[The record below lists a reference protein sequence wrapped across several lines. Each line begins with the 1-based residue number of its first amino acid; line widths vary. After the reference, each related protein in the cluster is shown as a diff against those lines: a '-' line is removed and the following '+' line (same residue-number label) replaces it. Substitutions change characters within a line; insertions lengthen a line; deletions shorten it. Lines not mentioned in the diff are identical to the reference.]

1 MHASTHSPPAAD
13 PHRHAFLSGGGQMG
27 ALMRAH
33 DWAATPLGP
42 PDAWPQSLR
51 SVLSVCLNSPVLGTV
66 LWGPELRMLYNDA
79 YIPSMA
85 DRHPAA
91 LGRPVAEVWDS
102 AWERVAPAFMQAM
115 VTGEGFSQRNVEL
128 PMQRRGRQEVTWWDF
143 SASPIRGESGEIVG
157 LFNQGVEITEAVL
170 AERRAAEEA
179 ARQRLIFQ
187 QMPGFVGLMKGPEH
201 VYEYVN
207 DAFVHIAGDRA
218 LLGERFKDAF
228 PELAD
233 QGFHA
238 LVDDVYRKGESFSAQ
253 GLPIRLAGESE
264 DRYVDLLYQP
274 VRDEHGAVTG
284 IFTGGYDITERVR
297 LERRRDALATL
308 TDRLAGA
315 GQAGYEGARVVGLNL
330 QASRAG
336 YGTVQ
341 HDTGELQV
349 VRDWVADGVESLAGI
364 TPLAAY
370 GRHIHA
376 LRRGEA
382 TVVHDVRID
391 PGMPD
396 AESAAALEA
405 LHARSFVNV
414 PVLEGGRL
422 VAVLFVHDERAR
434 HWTAEELA
442 FMHEAASRTRT
453 AVERA
458 TAEAELRSNEERYR
472 LLSAELAE
480 ASRMKDE
487 FLATL
492 AHELRNPLAPVRNA
506 LALQRLRGD
515 EPAVIAQTR
524 ALMERQL
531 LHMVRLID
539 DLLDLSRL
547 SRGTVALQTERVSMA
562 SAIGLAIDAS
572 RPFIEQAAHELSLS
586 LPGEDLVVLA
596 DPVRLAQV
604 ITNLLNN
611 AGKFTPGGGR
621 LAVSLEREGAC
632 ALMRVTDNG
641 IGLRADQLERIF
653 NMFEQVDRSHAQV
666 SGGLGIGLT
675 LVRRLVEAQGGTV
688 SARSD
693 GLGTG
698 STFLVRLPLAA
709 PLPASQPAA
718 GSEARAAAG
727 RSQAL
732 RVLIADDNE
741 DAAQSLAM
749 LMEIAGHETR
759 VVADGASAVAAAR
772 EFLPHAAILDIAMPI
787 LDGLAAARSIRVDAA
802 GADVFL
808 IALSGFGQAADRQRS
823 AEAGFDA
830 HLVKPVDHGDVE
842 RLLEAHLR
850 HGRRVHPSA
859 DSAP

>member
-1 MHASTHSPPAAD
+1 
-13 PHRHAFLSGGGQMG
+13 MG
-27 ALMRAH
+27 ELMRAH
-33 DWAATPLGP
+33 DWAATPLGA
-42 PDAWPQSLR
+42 PDQWPQSLR
-51 SVLSVCLNSPVLGTV
+51 SVVSVCLNSPMLGTV

-91 LGRPVAEVWDS
+91 LGRPVADVWDS
-102 AWERVAPAFMQAM
+102 AWEQVAPPFLRAM
-115 VTGEGFSQRNVEL
+115 ATGEGFSQRRVEL
-128 PMQRRGRQEVTWWDF
+128 PMRRRGRQEVTWWDF
-143 SASPIRGESGEIVG
+143 SAAPIRGESGEIVG
-157 LFNQGVEITEAVL
+157 LFNQGVEITETVL

-179 ARQRLIFQ
+179 TRQRLMFQ
-187 QMPGFVGLMKGPEH
+187 QMPGFIGLMSGPDH

-207 DAFVHIAGDRA
+207 DAFVRIAGDRP
-218 LLGERFKDAF
+218 LLGMRFKDAF
-228 PELAD
+228 PELAG
-233 QGFHA
+233 QGYHG
-238 LVDDVYRKGESFSAQ
+238 LVDDVYRKGETFAAQ
-253 GLPIRLAGESE
+253 ELPIRLAGESE

-297 LERRRDALATL
+297 LERRRDALAAL
-308 TDRLAGA
+308 TDRLAGP
-315 GQAGYEGARVVGLNL
+315 GHAGYEGARIVGLNL
-330 QASRAG
+330 RASRAG
-336 YGTVQ
+336 YGTVH
-341 HDTGELQV
+341 HDAGELRV
-349 VRDWVADGVESLAGI
+349 ERDWVAEGAESLAGI

-396 AESAAALEA
+396 PESVAALEA

-422 VAVLFVHDERAR
+422 VAVLFVHDARAR
-434 HWTAEELA
+434 TWTAEELA

-472 LLSAELAE
+472 LLNAELAE
-480 ASRMKDE
+480 AGRMKDE

-515 EPAVIAQTR
+515 DPAVVAKTR
-524 ALMERQL
+524 ELMERQL

-547 SRGTVALQTERVSMA
+547 SRGTVELQPERVSMA
-562 SAIGLAIDAS
+562 SAISLAIDAS
-572 RPFIEQAAHELSLS
+572 RPFIEQAAHELTLS
-586 LPGEDLVVLA
+586 LPAQDLVVLA

-604 ITNLLNN
+604 INNLLNN
-611 AGKFTPGGGR
+611 AAKFTPRGGR
-621 LAVSLEREGAC
+621 LAVSLQREGDF
-632 ALMRVTDNG
+632 ALMRVVDNG
-641 IGLRADQLERIF
+641 IGLRADELERIF
-653 NMFEQVDRSHAQV
+653 NMFEQVDRSHAQA

-688 SARSD
+688 TAQSE

-698 STFLVRLPLAA
+698 SAFLVRFPLAA
-709 PLPASQPAA
+709 GLAAGQPVANGSAPAA
-718 GSEARAAAG
+718 ER
-727 RSQAL
+727 RSPAQ

-741 DAAQSLAM
+741 DAAQSLAL
-749 LMEIAGHETR
+749 LMEIAGHEAR
-759 VVADGASAVAAAR
+759 VVADGASAVEALRAFR
-772 EFLPHAAILDIAMPI
+772 PHAAILDIAMPI
-787 LDGLAAARSIRVDAA
+787 LDGLAAARAIRADPA
-802 GADVFL
+802 GRGVFL
-808 IALSGFGQAADRQRS
+808 VALSGFGQEADRQRS
-823 AEAGFDA
+823 AEAGFDV
-830 HLVKPVDHGDVE
+830 HLVKPVDHGAVE
-842 RLLEAHLR
+842 RLLEAHFR
-850 HGRRVHPSA
+850 HGRR
-859 DSAP
+859 APTRIDPAP

>member
-1 MHASTHSPPAAD
+1 
-13 PHRHAFLSGGGQMG
+13 
-27 ALMRAH
+27 MRAQ
-33 DWAATPLGP
+33 DWAATPMGP
-42 PDAWPQSLR
+42 PDGWPQSLR
-51 SVLSVCLNSPVLGTV
+51 SMLSVCLNSPVLGTV

-102 AWERVAPAFMQAM
+102 AWEQVAPAFMHAM
-115 VTGEGFSQRNVEL
+115 ATGEGFSQRHVEL
-128 PMQRRGRQEVTWWDF
+128 PMMRRGRAEVTWWDF
-143 SASPIRGESGEIVG
+143 SASPIRGETGEIVG
-157 LFNQGVEITEAVL
+157 LFNQGFEITESVL
-170 AERRAAEEA
+170 AARRAAEEA

-207 DAFVHIAGDRA
+207 DAFVHIAGDRP
-218 LLGERFKDAF
+218 LVGQRFKDAF
-228 PELAD
+228 PELAT

-238 LVDDVYRKGESFSAQ
+238 LVDDVYRKGEAFSAQ
-253 GLPIRLAGESE
+253 GLRIRLTGETE

-274 VRDEHGAVTG
+274 VRDEHGTVAG

-297 LERRRDALATL
+297 LERRRDALAAL

-315 GQAGYEGARVVGLNL
+315 GQAGYEGARIVGMNL
-330 QASRAG
+330 QASRAA

-341 HDTGELQV
+341 HDTGELDV
-349 VRDWVADGVESLAGI
+349 ARDWVADGVESLAGI

-370 GRHIHA
+370 GEHIDA

-382 TVVHDVRID
+382 TVVQDVRLD
-391 PGMPD
+391 PGVPD
-396 AESAAALEA
+396 PESASALEA

-458 TAEAELRSNEERYR
+458 AAEAELRSNEERYR
-472 LLSAELAE
+472 LLNAELAE

-531 LHMVRLID
+531 QHMVRLID

-547 SRGTVALQTERVSMA
+547 SRGTVELQTERVSLA
-562 SAIGLAIDAS
+562 SAISLAIDAS
-572 RPFIEQAAHELSLS
+572 RPFIEQASHELSLT

-611 AGKFTPGGGR
+611 AAKFTPTGGR
-621 LAVSLEREGAC
+621 LSVSLEREGEW
-632 ALMRVTDNG
+632 ALMRVADNG
-641 IGLRADQLERIF
+641 IGLRADQLDRIF

-675 LVRRLVEAQGGTV
+675 LVRRLVEAQGGRV
-688 SARSD
+688 DARSE
-693 GLGTG
+693 GLGLG
-698 STFLVRLPLAA
+698 SVFLVRLPIAA
-709 PLPASQPAA
+709 PLTASRA
-718 GSEARAAAG
+718 GAGAESGVAAARG
-727 RSQAL
+727 LAQ

-759 VVADGASAVAAAR
+759 VVSDGASAVAMAR
-772 EFLPHAAILDIAMPI
+772 EFRPHAAILDIAMPI
-787 LDGLAAARSIRVDAA
+787 LDGLSAARSIRADAA
-802 GADVFL
+802 GGDVLL
-808 IALSGFGQAADRQRS
+808 IALSGFGQEADRQRS
-823 AEAGFDA
+823 TEAGFDA

-842 RLLEAHLR
+842 RLLLAHAGY
-850 HGRRVHPSA
+850 GRRPAPTA